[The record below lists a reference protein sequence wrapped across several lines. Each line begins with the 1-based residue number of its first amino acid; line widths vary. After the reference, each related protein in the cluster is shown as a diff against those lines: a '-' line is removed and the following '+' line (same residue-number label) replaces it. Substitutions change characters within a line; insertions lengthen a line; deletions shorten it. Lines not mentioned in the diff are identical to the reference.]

1 MKNKS
6 YKLQIQEYADKY
18 GKIPIEEESLLPYL
32 EKELRLTDRDFELIE
47 EENRISQSIPWDT
60 LQIVLP
66 IIPKPSPR
74 PRYSG
79 VSGRF
84 YVTGASE
91 NKKLFKYYFTEKYHI
106 IYTQVYFSLKVY
118 LPTPIS
124 SMNRREIYRAEC
136 GDIIPISNPDWD
148 NVGKTYSDMIQ
159 QILILNDNIISKGLV
174 EKFYSIKPRVVI
186 TIKYQKGY
194 DSKFNRKRVEN
205 SKSYKEAI
213 EVGNIIEIYT
223 EGDDKIL

>member
-6 YKLQIQEYADKY
+6 YKLQIKEYDEKY
-18 GKIPIEEESLLPYL
+18 GKIPMENESILSYL
-32 EKELRLTDRDFELIE
+32 EEYLRLTEKDFKLIE
-47 EENRISQSIPWDT
+47 EENKVSQSIPWET
-60 LQIVLP
+60 VKIVLP

-91 NKKLFKYYFTEKYHI
+91 NKKLFKYYIKELYHI
-106 IYTQVYFSLKVY
+106 IYTQVHFSLKVY

-136 GDIIPISNPDWD
+136 GEIIPISNPDWD
-148 NVGKTYSDMIQ
+148 NIGKTYSDMIQ
-159 QILILNDNIISKGLV
+159 QILILNDNIISKGFV
-174 EKFYSIKPRVVI
+174 EKYYSIKPRVVI
-186 TIKYQKGY
+186 TIKYQKGF
-194 DSKFNRKRVEN
+194 DSRYNRKKVEN

-223 EGDDKIL
+223 DGGDY

>member
-6 YKLQIQEYADKY
+6 YKLQIKEYDEKY
-18 GKIPIEEESLLPYL
+18 GKIPMENESILSYL
-32 EKELRLTDRDFELIE
+32 EEYLRLTEKDFKLIE
-47 EENRISQSIPWDT
+47 EENKVSQSIPWET
-60 LQIVLP
+60 LKIVLP

-91 NKKLFKYYFTEKYHI
+91 NKKLFKYYIKELYHI
-106 IYTQVYFSLKVY
+106 IYTQVHFSLKVY

-136 GDIIPISNPDWD
+136 GEIIPISNPDWD
-148 NVGKTYSDMIQ
+148 NIGKTYSDMIQ
-159 QILILNDNIISKGLV
+159 QILILNDNIISKGFV
-174 EKFYSIKPRVVI
+174 EKYYSIKPRVVI
-186 TIKYQKGY
+186 TIKYQKGF
-194 DSKFNRKRVEN
+194 DSRYNRKKVEN

-223 EGDDKIL
+223 DGGDY

>member
-6 YKLQIQEYADKY
+6 YKLQIKEYNEKY
-18 GKIPIEEESLLPYL
+18 GKIPMDNESILSYL
-32 EKELRLTDRDFELIE
+32 EEYLRLTEKDFKLIE
-47 EENRISQSIPWDT
+47 EENKVSQSIPWET
-60 LQIVLP
+60 LKIVLP

-91 NKKLFKYYFTEKYHI
+91 NKKLFKYYIKELYHI
-106 IYTQVYFSLKVY
+106 IYTQVHFSLKVY
-118 LPTPIS
+118 LPTPMS
-124 SMNRREIYRAEC
+124 SMNKREIYRAEC
-136 GDIIPISNPDWD
+136 GEIIPISNPDWD
-148 NVGKTYSDMIQ
+148 NIGKTYSDMIQ
-159 QILILNDNIISKGLV
+159 QILILNDNIISKGFV
-174 EKFYSIKPRVVI
+174 EKYYSIKPRVVI
-186 TIKYQKGY
+186 TIKYQKGF
-194 DSKFNRKRVEN
+194 DSRYNRKKVEN

-223 EGDDKIL
+223 DGGDY